1 MVTKKMKKKV
11 KQFIGPFYGRGLT
24 VLKLHTWPLQGDNLF
39 FTTMPPIVPSAHLIN
54 IQRMKGLSQPWSY
67 VKLR

>member
-1 MVTKKMKKKV
+1 MKKKV

-54 IQRMKGLSQPWSY
+54 IQRMKG
-67 VKLR
+67 